1 MSSIG
6 SDYSEPS
13 WFAEAPQAPTTEDIT
28 AQELSRFLRNKA
40 ARRQLSEDPTAKQS
54 PRVFWHSGSEVA
66 FFERV
71 PHRLPASPPLSART
85 SVFTY
90 ERPQH
95 SGQAL
100 AEWILSGECLP
111 TIGARFRVFDL
122 KSAKWIG
129 SGRIEEDRDTA
140 FAFLVAGLWSDFYKF
155 EKDCSNLVL
164 VIFDVERKV

>member
-1 MSSIG
+1 MAPIG
-6 SDYSEPS
+6 SDYTEPS
-13 WFAEAPQAPTTEDIT
+13 WFNEAPPAPKTEDIT
-28 AQELSRFLRNKA
+28 AQELSKFLRSKA
-40 ARRQLSEDPTAKQS
+40 ARRQVSEDSTAKQA
-54 PRVFWHSGSEVA
+54 PRVYWHIGNEVE
-66 FFERV
+66 FLERV

-100 AEWILSGECLP
+100 AEWILRGDSLP

-129 SGRIEEDRDTA
+129 SGRIEEDRDAA
-140 FAFLVAGLWSDFYKF
+140 FAFLVAGLWSDFYQF
-155 EKDCSNLVL
+155 EKDCSGLVL
-164 VIFDVERKV
+164 VIFDG

>member
-1 MSSIG
+1 MASLG

-13 WFAEAPQAPTTEDIT
+13 WFQEAPQAPKTEDIT
-28 AQELSRFLRNKA
+28 AQELSQFLRRKAVRRQVSEDSTASQA
-40 ARRQLSEDPTAKQS
+40 AR
-54 PRVFWHSGSEVA
+54 VYWHLGSEVA

-71 PHRLPASPPLSART
+71 PHRLPSSPPLSART

-100 AEWILSGECLP
+100 AEWILSGETLP

-122 KSAKWIG
+122 KATKWIG
-129 SGRIEEDRDTA
+129 SGRIEDDRDA
-140 FAFLVAGLWSDFYKF
+140 VFAFLVAGLWSDFYQF
-155 EKDCSNLVL
+155 EEDCSGLVL
-164 VIFDVERKV
+164 VIFDG

>member
-1 MSSIG
+1 MASLG

-13 WFAEAPQAPTTEDIT
+13 WFQEAPQVPKTEDIT
-28 AQELSRFLRNKA
+28 AQELSQFLRRKT
-40 ARRQLSEDPTAKQS
+40 ARRQVSEDSTASQA
-54 PRVFWHSGSEVA
+54 PRVYWHLGSEVA

-71 PHRLPASPPLSART
+71 PHRLPTSPPLSART

-100 AEWILSGECLP
+100 AEWILSGETLP

-122 KSAKWIG
+122 KAAKWIG
-129 SGRIEEDRDTA
+129 SGRIEDDRDAA
-140 FAFLVAGLWSDFYKF
+140 FAFLVAGLWSDLYQF
-155 EKDCSNLVL
+155 EKDCSGLVL
-164 VIFDVERKV
+164 VIFDG